1 MATKATFIGVVLAA
15 LVAAG
20 FLLFEWSGGA
30 SAFAGRVPIR
40 QLSESPAALITNTP
54 PLPPTAP
61 PPRASATPWLD
72 APHNSY
78 IEPII
83 FKQEATATAT
93 QVSGTYTPPPLPT
106 APPPPDLDTAT
117 PTPVDSAYAPFVIDT
132 ASTATITPTATST
145 IDPDATPTIWLTHTP
160 PPPVAEP

>member
-1 MATKATFIGVVLAA
+1 MATKATLIGVVLAA

-30 SAFAGRVPIR
+30 NAFAGRDRI
-40 QLSESPAALITNTP
+40 QQTTQTQATLITNTP

-78 IEPII
+78 IQPVL
-83 FKQEATATAT
+83 KQEATATAT
-93 QVSGTYTPPPLPT
+93 QVSGTYTPPAPPT
-106 APPPPDLDTAT
+106 DPPPPDLDTAT

-132 ASTATITPTATST
+132 ASTATLTPTATAT